1 MKVTWVMVMCATNQ
15 EAESIGKA
23 LLQRRL
29 VACFDIFPRWKA
41 GYFWPPKSGKVET
54 AKGAMLVL
62 DTLPK
67 KLVLVRKE
75 VKKLHSDTLPF
86 IGSFA
91 MTVEPAYYKW
101 VQAELTG
108 KKI

>member
-1 MKVTWVMVMCATNQ
+1 MVMCATNQ
-15 EAESIGKA
+15 EAEVIGKA

-62 DTLPK
+62 DTLPRK
-67 KLVLVRKE
+67 FAQVRKL

-91 MTVEPAYYKW
+91 MTVERAYYQW
-101 VQAELTG
+101 VAKELNA
-108 KKI
+108 KKV